1 MMKFIC
7 GTLFNVLM
15 GVILAYVVGV
25 NPAYGAAT
33 GAVVPAVL
41 GNFMP
46 AGSVFEGVYTEVWT
60 GELIKRLNAGLKA
73 DWLNG
78 IPDYSA
84 KVDNEVIHLVDVGGD
99 PDVLVN
105 NTTYPIPIQDLT
117 ESDVPVGLDKFQT
130 KATRVTDDQLYA
142 LSFDKFSADV
152 ERHGNAITSLKPDY
166 PVITTHWHEE
176 AEFTLITE
184 GDASYQIDLTS
195 YAVEKDDL
203 IFIPP
208 LLLHS
213 VSRGQSALYQSE
225 TYVFHMNFLGGNATD
240 ICSTR
245 YLMPL
250 TNEELSVPCLIRP
263 THPAYV
269 SLRKIFAQ
277 ISSLF
282 ANPVEGY
289 ELAIKALLLQVI
301 FLLLQNRTPDGK
313 RSVDTANASEKL
325 KTVLDYIHLHY
336 AEPLTVAGL
345 AAQCYFSEYYFMR
358 FFKKHMNMTVV
369 EYLNNLRLEKAVEL
383 FEQGNTSILEVSLA
397 TGFHNLSY
405 FHKIFKRKFHMT
417 PREFLKKLSSF

>member
-1 MMKFIC
+1 M
-7 GTLFNVLM
+7 
-15 GVILAYVVGV
+15 
-25 NPAYGAAT
+25 
-33 GAVVPAVL
+33 
-41 GNFMP
+41 
-46 AGSVFEGVYTEVWT
+46 
-60 GELIKRLNAGLKA
+60 KRLQTLALEQKEDA
-73 DWLNG
+73 R
-78 IPDYSA
+78 
-84 KVDNEVIHLVDVGGD
+84 HGD
-99 PDVLVN
+99 A
-105 NTTYPIPIQDLT
+105 TFPIQ
-117 ESDVPVGLDKFQT
+117 K
-130 KATRVTDDQLYA
+130 Y
-142 LSFDKFSADV
+142 
-152 ERHGNAITSLKPDY
+152 ITSLKPDY
-166 PVITTHWHEE
+166 PVVTTHWHEE

-282 ANPVEGY
+282 ANP
-289 ELAIKALLLQVI
+289 
-301 FLLLQNRTPDGK
+301 DGK

-405 FHKIFKRKFHMT
+405 FHKVFKRKFHMT
-417 PREFLKKLSSF
+417 PREFLKKLLSF

>member
-1 MMKFIC
+1 M
-7 GTLFNVLM
+7 
-15 GVILAYVVGV
+15 
-25 NPAYGAAT
+25 
-33 GAVVPAVL
+33 
-41 GNFMP
+41 
-46 AGSVFEGVYTEVWT
+46 
-60 GELIKRLNAGLKA
+60 KRLQTLALEQKEDA
-73 DWLNG
+73 R
-78 IPDYSA
+78 
-84 KVDNEVIHLVDVGGD
+84 HGD
-99 PDVLVN
+99 A
-105 NTTYPIPIQDLT
+105 TFPIQ
-117 ESDVPVGLDKFQT
+117 K
-130 KATRVTDDQLYA
+130 Y
-142 LSFDKFSADV
+142 
-152 ERHGNAITSLKPDY
+152 ITSLKPDY

-195 YAVEKDDL
+195 YGKDDL
-203 IFIPP
+203 IFILP

-325 KTVLDYIHLHY
+325 KPYWTISICTMPSRLRSCRPACPVLFQRILLYAFFQKTHEHDRSGIPQQSSIGKGCRTV
-336 AEPLTVAGL
+336 
-345 AAQCYFSEYYFMR
+345 
-358 FFKKHMNMTVV
+358 
-369 EYLNNLRLEKAVEL
+369 
-383 FEQGNTSILEVSLA
+383 
-397 TGFHNLSY
+397 
-405 FHKIFKRKFHMT
+405 
-417 PREFLKKLSSF
+417 

>member
-1 MMKFIC
+1 M
-7 GTLFNVLM
+7 
-15 GVILAYVVGV
+15 
-25 NPAYGAAT
+25 
-33 GAVVPAVL
+33 
-41 GNFMP
+41 
-46 AGSVFEGVYTEVWT
+46 
-60 GELIKRLNAGLKA
+60 
-73 DWLNG
+73 
-78 IPDYSA
+78 
-84 KVDNEVIHLVDVGGD
+84 
-99 PDVLVN
+99 
-105 NTTYPIPIQDLT
+105 
-117 ESDVPVGLDKFQT
+117 
-130 KATRVTDDQLYA
+130 
-142 LSFDKFSADV
+142 
-152 ERHGNAITSLKPDY
+152 
-166 PVITTHWHEE
+166 
-176 AEFTLITE
+176 
-184 GDASYQIDLTS
+184 
-195 YAVEKDDL
+195 EKDDL

-325 KTVLDYIHLHY
+325 KTVLDLSLIH
-336 AEPLTVAGL
+336 
-345 AAQCYFSEYYFMR
+345 
-358 FFKKHMNMTVV
+358 
-369 EYLNNLRLEKAVEL
+369 
-383 FEQGNTSILEVSLA
+383 I
-397 TGFHNLSY
+397 
-405 FHKIFKRKFHMT
+405 
-417 PREFLKKLSSF
+417 

>member
-1 MMKFIC
+1 
-7 GTLFNVLM
+7 
-15 GVILAYVVGV
+15 
-25 NPAYGAAT
+25 
-33 GAVVPAVL
+33 
-41 GNFMP
+41 MP
-46 AGSVFEGVYTEVWT
+46 
-60 GELIKRLNAGLKA
+60 
-73 DWLNG
+73 
-78 IPDYSA
+78 
-84 KVDNEVIHLVDVGGD
+84 
-99 PDVLVN
+99 
-105 NTTYPIPIQDLT
+105 
-117 ESDVPVGLDKFQT
+117 
-130 KATRVTDDQLYA
+130 
-142 LSFDKFSADV
+142 
-152 ERHGNAITSLKPDY
+152 
-166 PVITTHWHEE
+166 
-176 AEFTLITE
+176 
-184 GDASYQIDLTS
+184 SYQIDLTS

-269 SLRKIFAQ
+269 SLRKILHRSVLSLQ
-277 ISSLF
+277 IRLRDT
-282 ANPVEGY
+282 

-301 FLLLQNRTPDGK
+301 FLLLQYRTPDGK

-358 FFKKHMNMTVV
+358 FFKNNMNMTVV
-369 EYLNNLRLEKAVEL
+369 EYLNNLQIGKRL
-383 FEQGNTSILEVSLA
+383 
-397 TGFHNLSY
+397 
-405 FHKIFKRKFHMT
+405 
-417 PREFLKKLSSF
+417 

>member
-1 MMKFIC
+1 M
-7 GTLFNVLM
+7 
-15 GVILAYVVGV
+15 
-25 NPAYGAAT
+25 
-33 GAVVPAVL
+33 
-41 GNFMP
+41 
-46 AGSVFEGVYTEVWT
+46 
-60 GELIKRLNAGLKA
+60 KRLQTLALEQKEDA
-73 DWLNG
+73 R
-78 IPDYSA
+78 
-84 KVDNEVIHLVDVGGD
+84 HGD
-99 PDVLVN
+99 A
-105 NTTYPIPIQDLT
+105 TFPIQ
-117 ESDVPVGLDKFQT
+117 K
-130 KATRVTDDQLYA
+130 Y
-142 LSFDKFSADV
+142 
-152 ERHGNAITSLKPDY
+152 ITPLKPDY

-184 GDASYQIDLTS
+184 GDANYQIDLTS

>member
-1 MMKFIC
+1 M
-7 GTLFNVLM
+7 
-15 GVILAYVVGV
+15 
-25 NPAYGAAT
+25 
-33 GAVVPAVL
+33 
-41 GNFMP
+41 
-46 AGSVFEGVYTEVWT
+46 
-60 GELIKRLNAGLKA
+60 KRLQTLALEQKEDA
-73 DWLNG
+73 R
-78 IPDYSA
+78 
-84 KVDNEVIHLVDVGGD
+84 HGD
-99 PDVLVN
+99 A
-105 NTTYPIPIQDLT
+105 TFPIQ
-117 ESDVPVGLDKFQT
+117 K
-130 KATRVTDDQLYA
+130 Y
-142 LSFDKFSADV
+142 
-152 ERHGNAITSLKPDY
+152 ITSLKPDY

-289 ELAIKALLLQVI
+289 ELAIKALLLH
-301 FLLLQNRTPDGK
+301 
-313 RSVDTANASEKL
+313 NAGA
-325 KTVLDYIHLHY
+325 H
-336 AEPLTVAGL
+336 
-345 AAQCYFSEYYFMR
+345 R
-358 FFKKHMNMTVV
+358 
-369 EYLNNLRLEKAVEL
+369 LR
-383 FEQGNTSILEVSLA
+383 
-397 TGFHNLSY
+397 
-405 FHKIFKRKFHMT
+405 
-417 PREFLKKLSSF
+417 